1 MVKDNSYMAPETSKL
16 LLLYSKIA
24 DDPRVNV
31 WQISLYTY
39 ILTLWQK
46 SDYQKE
52 LKVSRK
58 QLMAGAH
65 FGSITTYHKCI
76 TRLKELDYIIYL
88 PTYDA
93 YQGTVVQIIT

>member
-1 MVKDNSYMAPETSKL
+1 MKPEPSMP

-31 WQISLYTY
+31 WHISLYTF
-39 ILTLWQK
+39 ILSLWQK
-46 SDYQKE
+46 SGYKKQ

-58 QLMAGAH
+58 QLMKGAH
-65 FGSITTYHKCI
+65 FSSITTYHKCI
-76 TRLKELDYIIYL
+76 SKLKELEYIIYR

-93 YQGTVVQIIT
+93 YQGSIIELIL